1 MTDDNQYSCFDSPP
15 NAFESLWL
23 IAIAI
28 VASFCV
34 GLVLGTRGWK
44 LWLSPITAAFINLR
58 DLKFALEVEYILI
71 ITRLCGALGWSCGA
85 LGWSCG
91 AHNLKIRSLVRTP
104 SDCNGSLVPSH

>member
-85 LGWSCG
+85 
-91 AHNLKIRSLVRTP
+91 HNLKIRSLVRTP